1 LVAQK
6 NGVVCGTA
14 GMYLVSGEGQI
25 MNIAVREEFRRQGFG
40 TLLLDRLI
48 QEGIKKGAR
57 FFTLEVSS
65 ENQAAIRLYER
76 FGFRETGR
84 RKNYYK
90 NSDAVLMTL
99 DRAE

>member
-1 LVAQK
+1 
-6 NGVVCGTA
+6 
-14 GMYLVSGEGQI
+14 
-25 MNIAVREEFRRQGFG
+25 FRRQGFG